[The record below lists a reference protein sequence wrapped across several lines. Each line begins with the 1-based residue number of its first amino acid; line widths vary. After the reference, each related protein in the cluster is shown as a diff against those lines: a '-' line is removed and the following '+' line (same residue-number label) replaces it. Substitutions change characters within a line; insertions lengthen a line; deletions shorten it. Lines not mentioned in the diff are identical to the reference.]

1 MEEKNNKTEP
11 QEVVLQYVAPSRE
24 VVSCY
29 VAPGKTPQLPQSAEL
44 PPKRGKGRRRFLIV
58 LTILAVLALA
68 AAGFN
73 LLGSVSIG
81 FGTGDGYYY
90 FGSDPQDLFED
101 EVLGEPAMPRFTD
114 YDDSVRLLITEQRGE
129 TLPVQEIYERV
140 NPSTV
145 TVVAEIEGNR
155 AGIGTGIIMTA
166 DGYILTNA
174 HVIADALDCFIVLDT
189 GEQYDVSLVGYDMEQ
204 DIAVLKAEAEGLPAA
219 QFGDSDALRVGDPVY
234 AIGNPLGIELRGTLT
249 DGIVSAINRDVELD
263 GVRMTLIQ
271 TNAAL
276 NSGNSGGPLINACGQ
291 VVGINLMKMDR
302 SGRPIAS
309 VEGLGFAIPIASVA
323 YMVDDIIACGEV
335 RGEPVLGITVLNA
348 ENVEKNGTPG
358 IEIQTVDEGSPGEK
372 AGLLAGDIIVEA
384 DGEEI
389 HSSDDLLRVRRRYRA
404 GDVLTMRIDRGGER
418 MTFAVTLE
426 RAK

>member
-29 VAPGKTPQLPQSAEL
+29 VAPGRTPQLPQSAEL
-44 PPKRGKGRRRFLIV
+44 PPKRGKGRRRFLIA

-90 FGSDPQDLFED
+90 FGSDPQDFFED
-101 EVLGEPAMPRFTD
+101 EAPGEPAMPRFTD

-129 TLPVQEIYERV
+129 ALPVQEIYERV

-309 VEGLGFAIPIASVA
+309 VEGLGFAIPIVSVA

-335 RGEPVLGITVLNA
+335 RG
-348 ENVEKNGTPG
+348 
-358 IEIQTVDEGSPGEK
+358 
-372 AGLLAGDIIVEA
+372 
-384 DGEEI
+384 
-389 HSSDDLLRVRRRYRA
+389 
-404 GDVLTMRIDRGGER
+404 
-418 MTFAVTLE
+418 
-426 RAK
+426 